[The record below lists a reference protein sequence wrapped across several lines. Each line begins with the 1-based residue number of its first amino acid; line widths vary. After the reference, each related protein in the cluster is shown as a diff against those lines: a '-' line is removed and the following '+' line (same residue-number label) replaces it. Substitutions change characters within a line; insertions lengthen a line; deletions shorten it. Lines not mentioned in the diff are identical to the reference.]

1 MEEAKSQS
9 TGRIYDAE
17 DFAVLP
23 SSERDALRDS
33 LICTGCGADAYFIRQ
48 ARNGRRACFGAR
60 PHHDDCE
67 LASFVTVDGGGASLD
82 EVDQQINAGDVFR
95 IDPNRERTIR
105 HVEHDPTA
113 PPAIGG
119 AAVRYTRR
127 GNGMVR
133 QSSMTLPRLLRQLV
147 LRDAFRRSN
156 TLLILSD
163 DTRQTVRSGCV
174 HLGDVEDK
182 HRNRLRI
189 YWGTIRFP
197 RVKEGGGAW
206 LNTGRGSPTIVIEED
221 QLQSLL
227 VRDGLTELEDLAG
240 SYFAFIG
247 RLRHNAAGQEFLFI
261 NDDLDWLAIRPF
273 VEDAEIN

>member
-1 MEEAKSQS
+1 MEEAKCQT

-17 DFAVLP
+17 DFAAL
-23 SSERDALRDS
+23 SISERDALRDS

-60 PHHDDCE
+60 PHRENCE
-67 LASFVTVDGGGASLD
+67 LASFVTEDGGGAALD

-95 IDPNRERTIR
+95 IDPSRARTIR
-105 HVEHDPTA
+105 HVVHDPLA

-127 GNGMVR
+127 GRGNAR
-133 QSSMTLPRLLRQLV
+133 LSSMTLHRLLRQLV
-147 LRDAFRRSN
+147 LREAFCRSN

-163 DTRQTVRSGCV
+163 DTRQTVKSGCV
-174 HLGDVEDK
+174 HLSDVEEK
-182 HRNRLRI
+182 HKNRLRV

-197 RVKEGGGAW
+197 RAKDGGGAW

-221 QLQSLL
+221 ELQAVLARS
-227 VRDGLTELEDLAG
+227 GLTDLEDLTG
-240 SYFAFIG
+240 SYFAFMG
-247 RLRHNAAGQEFLFI
+247 RLRRQDSGREFLFV
-261 NDDLDWLAIRPF
+261 NQNVDWLAIRPF
-273 VEDAEIN
+273 AEDVAIN